1 MTNVITLVPDDA
13 LLFDIAQQAAA
24 QHLTLISNGSRFA
37 LSSTIPAGWHCVPVA
52 DKSNALN
59 TLRSAA

>member
-1 MTNVITLVPDDA
+1 MSNVITLVPDDA

-24 QHLTLISNGSRFA
+24 QHLHLISNGSRFA
-37 LSSTIPAGWHCVPVA
+37 LSPTIPTGWHRVPVA
-52 DKSNALN
+52 DKSNTLN

>member
-37 LSSTIPAGWHCVPVA
+37 LSSTIPAGWHSVPVS
-52 DKSNALN
+52 DKTNS
-59 TLRSAA
+59 LRSAA

>member
-1 MTNVITLVPDDA
+1 MNNIITLVPDDA

-37 LSSTIPAGWHCVPVA
+37 LASIIPAGWHSVPVS
-52 DKSNALN
+52 DKTNSLS
-59 TLRSAA
+59 SAA

>member
-13 LLFDIAQQAAA
+13 TLWDIAQQACTE
-24 QHLTLISNGSRFA
+24 HLHLISNGSRFA
-37 LSSTIPAGWHCVPVA
+37 LSPIVPAGWHAVPVA
-52 DKSNALN
+52 DKSH